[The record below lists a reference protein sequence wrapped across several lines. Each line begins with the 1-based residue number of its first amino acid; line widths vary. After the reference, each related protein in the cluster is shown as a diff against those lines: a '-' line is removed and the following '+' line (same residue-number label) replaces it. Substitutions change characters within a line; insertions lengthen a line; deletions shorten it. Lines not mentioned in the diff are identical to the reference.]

1 MTALIFDTETH
12 KLHGDIIEAAAM
24 EIVFTKFS
32 SDIPIYPTMFD
43 FNKRYK
49 PSEPISIAAMAIH
62 HIVDEDLVKC
72 PSFTKFKLPKD
83 DIEYLIGHNID
94 YDIDAIERAGTD
106 ASSIKRICTLSMARY
121 LWPHFESHTLTAL
134 AYQLSRDRKATRR
147 GIRGAHSALYDCK
160 TTYVLLCN
168 IVREKQI
175 KSMEELY
182 QFSEMTRTPTHIF
195 YGKYKGQKITDL
207 STTNIEWLLSK
218 TDDIYLINALE
229 NELEDRGLI
238 FEIQVPSSK
247 DNSMPF

>member
-24 EIVFTKFS
+24 EIVFTQFS

-94 YDIDAIERAGTD
+94 YDIEAIERAGTD
-106 ASSIKRICTLSMARY
+106 TSSIKRICTLAIARY

-134 AYQLSRDRKATRR
+134 SYQLSRDRKATRR
-147 GIRGAHSALYDCK
+147 GLRGAHSALNDCK

-168 IVREKQI
+168 IVRERQI
-175 KSMEELY
+175 KSMQELY
-182 QFSEMTRTPTHIF
+182 QFSEMARTPTHIF
-195 YGKYKGQKITDL
+195 YGPHRGKAIVDL
-207 STTNIEWLLSK
+207 SSYDLEFIARKSQDNYLL
-218 TDDIYLINALE
+218 NAIE
-229 NELEDRGLI
+229 NELLSRQSLEDEEL
-238 FEIQVPSSK
+238 
-247 DNSMPF
+247 PFI